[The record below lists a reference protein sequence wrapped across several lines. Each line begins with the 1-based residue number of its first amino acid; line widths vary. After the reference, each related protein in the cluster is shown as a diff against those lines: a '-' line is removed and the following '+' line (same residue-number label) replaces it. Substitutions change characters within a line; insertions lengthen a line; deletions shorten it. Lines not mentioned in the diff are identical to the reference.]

1 MTSPWYICSFELL
14 LPTFIQQYILENL
27 MSRFN
32 VELMVIP
39 HLGDWK
45 KTLITFVF
53 GTFVRKIIGKQKII
67 GKLFCYAYNDIAV
80 THGSS
85 NISFIIECATHQI
98 GYLTMQYKCSHDS
111 VKHLKME
118 LLWKY
123 YWLKHWSFLLHKVPF
138 CMLDSF
144 LNQTSYWYYYQNSF
158 LNDILLGWIE

>member
-1 MTSPWYICSFELL
+1 
-14 LPTFIQQYILENL
+14 
-27 MSRFN
+27 
-32 VELMVIP
+32 MVIP

-123 YWLKHWSFLLHKVPF
+123 YWLKHWSFLLQSSILHVGQFSESDFVLVLLSEQFFKWHSTRMNRIND
-138 CMLDSF
+138 CICRSI
-144 LNQTSYWYYYQNSF
+144 QTAAFRIYK
-158 LNDILLGWIE
+158 